1 MKNFVKNIPVFNYG
15 LRKSFKDFVMVV
27 REMLPD
33 SFAVKAIALLITV
46 KPANLVKKYFLRSKI
61 NLSQLFPGFQNEKW
75 ADISANL
82 LSITCNRY

>member
-33 SFAVKAIALLITV
+33 SFAVKAIALVITV
-46 KPANLVKKYFLRSKI
+46 KPANLGKKIFLKIKDKFISTISWFSK
-61 NLSQLFPGFQNEKW
+61 
-75 ADISANL
+75 
-82 LSITCNRY
+82 